1 MSFAIAGNQYF
12 SGVVN
17 DITPVNYIG
26 DATLISAAEIDARN
40 MVQTNENHQMG
51 SAGNIYTVYGY
62 SPKGFEHLKDTWFM
76 YLNKYPDTLLARH
89 VDDEQ
94 LLVIPAQSAILEVHI
109 SNNGVAQAP
118 QAAVLSIGTVAKSTA
133 KFLITDTTGAAAP
146 FADGSLA
153 GGIDGTATKKPG
165 IILGNSKST
174 AAGQNLLGA
183 GNGGAPLQAA
193 NNVNHHPAQSV
204 NVTDYL
210 ITAGVTDGPL
220 TAGNLVVKIT
230 YQGPPVPRMV

>member
-12 SGVVN
+12 SGLVN
-17 DITPVNYIG
+17 DITPVNYLG
-26 DATLISAAEIDARN
+26 DAKKIAANEIDATN
-40 MVQTNENHQMG
+40 MIQTNETHQMG

-62 SPKGFEHLKDTWFM
+62 SPKGFEKLKDNWFM
-76 YLNKYPDTLLARH
+76 YLNKYPNALLATN
-89 VDDEQ
+89 VEDEQ
-94 LLVIPAQSAILEVHI
+94 LLVIPAQSAVLQVHI
-109 SNNGVAQAP
+109 SNNGIAQEP
-118 QAAVLSIGTVAKSTA
+118 QSAVLSIGTVAKSTA
-133 KFLITDTTGAAAP
+133 KFLITDTTGAVAP

-153 GGIDGTATKKPG
+153 GGVDGTATNKPG

-174 AAGQNLLGA
+174 VAGQNLLGA
-183 GNGGAPLQAA
+183 GNAGLPLQAA

-210 ITAGVTDGPL
+210 ITAGVTSGPL
-220 TAGNLVVKIT
+220 TDGNLVVKIT